1 MKDLNPIFR
10 KFCFLFKAC
19 LPVLLFCYLEV
30 ATSFLYSQ
38 STPIPEPVEVDFL
51 FHYYEQEGIHSAVTG
66 GLGTEELRDASS
78 TVIVTVPMDSVSQLA
93 LQANFNTYTSASTDK
108 IDSRVSSASSKDNR
122 AAIYADYSR
131 RDTSGRQEWGLGAGA
146 SIESDYLS
154 TSLSA
159 HWRKTAEDGNREISL
174 ASKLYLDTWIVYLPE
189 ELRAP
194 GLAGV
199 PTDKRR
205 SFSLSATYRQV
216 FSRRLHAT
224 LTGEVV
230 VQQGLLSTPFHR
242 VYFQQTILPDIE
254 SLPGWR
260 IKYPIGVRLNYY
272 AADWLILRTY
282 NRIYHDSFD
291 ILAYTLNLESPIKL
305 SRFLSVYPFYR
316 FHTQTAARFFK
327 PYGLHEKTA
336 THFTS
341 DYDLSSFISNKY
353 GIGIHYSPISG
364 IGRMNLTPLKRAKQT
379 PMSGMLIFE
388 SLSLRY
394 GRYVRNDGLNS
405 YVISGELGFLLH

>member
-1 MKDLNPIFR
+1 MKDLSLIFR
-10 KFCFLFKAC
+10 ASCLFVKTS
-19 LPVLLFCYLEV
+19 LFVLLFCYLEL
-30 ATSFLYSQ
+30 TSAFLYSQ
-38 STPIPEPVEVDFL
+38 STSKLDPVDIDFL

-66 GLGTEELRDASS
+66 GLGTEELRDVSS
-78 TVIVTVPMDSVSQLA
+78 TVIVTVSMDSVSQLA
-93 LQANFNTYTSASTDK
+93 LQANFNNYTSASTDK
-108 IDSRVSSASSKDNR
+108 IDTRMSSASYKDNR
-122 AAIYADYSR
+122 AAIYADYSWS
-131 RDTSGRQEWGLGAGA
+131 DTSGRQEWGLGAGA

-159 HWRKTAEDGNREISL
+159 HWRKATKDGNRELSL
-174 ASKLYLDTWIVYLPE
+174 SSKLYLDTWIVYLPE

-216 FSRRLHAT
+216 FNRRLHAT

-242 VYFQQTILPDIE
+242 VYFQQTALPNIE
-254 SLPGWR
+254 HLPGWR

-282 NRIYHDSFD
+282 NRIYHDSFN

-305 SRFLSVYPFYR
+305 GRFLSVYPFYR

-327 PYGLHEKTA
+327 PYGQHEKTA

-341 DYDLSSFISNKY
+341 DYDLSAFNSNKY
-353 GIGIHYSPISG
+353 GIGIHYSPVLG
-364 IGRMNLTPLKRAKQT
+364 IGRMNLTPMKSGIA

-388 SLSLRY
+388 SIALRY
-394 GRYVRNDGLNS
+394 GRYVRNDGLSS